1 MRLEEQATGLQK
13 VPPKC
18 RKSQRITRIVYETTE
33 ASIFEHII
41 EESRAKALAIK
52 EEAKKQVVA
61 GTPSLEGY
69 KGEPEEESA
78 EGELVRKLR
87 TKVEKE
93 VSEAPVGMEV
103 DAGAMITD
111 EGITEP
117 EDIFALSIHKATA
130 RLVLLGAEEPSTA
143 AQDTRNGETE
153 HRVNFFD
160 MFPPSREIS
169 GMFETS
175 AERSTLPRLDDYQAA
190 SSNLIYGGDV
200 DV

>member
-1 MRLEEQATGLQK
+1 MRLEERATDHKK
-13 VPPKC
+13 VPLKR

-52 EEAKKQVVA
+52 VEAKKQVVA
-61 GTPSLEGY
+61 GTPFLEGY

-87 TKVEKE
+87 TKVEKDL
-93 VSEAPVGMEV
+93 SEAPDGMDV

-117 EDIFALSIHKATA
+117 EDVFHEATA

-143 AQDTRNGETE
+143 AQDTRDGETE
-153 HRVNFFD
+153 QRVNFFD

-169 GMFETS
+169 GMFEIS
-175 AERSTLPRLDDYQAA
+175 AERSTLPRLDNY
-190 SSNLIYGGDV
+190 
-200 DV
+200 